1 MTGIQLV
8 AIAFAAVMAFL
19 TYTAWR
25 RGELDNR
32 ESLLWM
38 VVWIGL
44 ALVSLFP
51 DRLRAIIAPLQV
63 ARLLDLVMVAGILF
77 LALVVFQLNRSLRR
91 LESKLVQLVRSLAL
105 KEEPPC

>member
-8 AIAFAAVMAFL
+8 AIGFAAVMAFF

-25 RGELDNR
+25 RNELDSR

-38 VVWIGL
+38 AVWIGL

-63 ARLLDLVMVAGILF
+63 ARLIDLVVVGGILF
-77 LALVVFQLNRSLRR
+77 LAALVFHLNRALRR
-91 LESKLVQLVRSLAL
+91 LEAKLVQLVRSLAL
-105 KEEPPC
+105 EEKSEH